1 MTAWMDASL
10 VKRLAVKTLIEM
22 SKGKK
27 HLQFHFQQFAVAISS
42 ALHWHKEAFCNLKNG
57 SSMCLKVHLQV
68 LQDNS
73 RPEWQNDTNMTGAG
87 LIILFIKYFCQQ
99 YNIYSKVMLHN
110 FIHAPPPTCPG
121 VLPLPACSDM
131 IILPDQ
137 PWTMGRYL
145 CFSFIP
151 ENIVDSWFLL
161 YCLFLHYF
169 LHGRWLQNFSITQQ
183 IMGLGTLGSLD
194 SQVKYSII
202 RMFTHAPCSRQ
213 WLRLQLIRGPGRQF
227 NSMSRQRSIISLRL
241 LQCQDRDLPSFQAC
255 NNGARGIITWMRNIA
270 TFIWQFIGLFWE

>member
-121 VLPLPACSDM
+121 VLPLPAYSDM

-137 PWTMGRYL
+137 LWTMGGYL
-145 CFSFIP
+145 CSSFIP
-151 ENIVDSWFLL
+151 GNIVDSWFLL

-169 LHGRWLQNFSITQQ
+169 LHGRWLQNFSTYNATNHGYAGQSGQSGEIFHYWN
-183 IMGLGTLGSLD
+183 
-194 SQVKYSII
+194 V
-202 RMFTHAPCSRQ
+202 HPCS
-213 WLRLQLIRGPGRQF
+213 LQ
-227 NSMSRQRSIISLRL
+227 
-241 LQCQDRDLPSFQAC
+241 QAVTATAA
-255 NNGARGIITWMRNIA
+255 NQGARPAI
-270 TFIWQFIGLFWE
+270 

>member
-1 MTAWMDASL
+1 MTAWMDAWL

-22 SKGKK
+22 SKWKK
-27 HLQFHFQQFAVAISS
+27 YLQFHFQQFAVAISS
-42 ALHWHKEAFCNLKNG
+42 ALHWHKEAFCNLKNS

-121 VLPLPACSDM
+121 VLPFPACSDM

-137 PWTMGRYL
+137 PWTMGERWTWVSLFFIHPQY
-145 CFSFIP
+145 CWFMFS
-151 ENIVDSWFLL
+151 SLL
-161 YCLFLHYF
+161 SYCLYLHYI
-169 LHGRWLQNFSITQQ
+169 LHGRYLQNSSIAQQ

-194 SQVKYSII
+194 SLVI
-202 RMFTHAPCSRQ
+202 R
-213 WLRLQLIRGPGRQF
+213 
-227 NSMSRQRSIISLRL
+227 N
-241 LQCQDRDLPSFQAC
+241 
-255 NNGARGIITWMRNIA
+255 
-270 TFIWQFIGLFWE
+270 